1 MKQIGMVHAGMLSLF
16 MIAATG
22 SGYAQHDDRR
32 GDHGRQDNHAQPSDN
47 QHGQPQQRAQQNQ
60 RQDRQEQRNA
70 QQQRMQR
77 SQQRD
82 NWQQHRAN
90 NFESQRR
97 SWAQRGGYRGDRIP
111 DVNFRQSFGRQHS
124 FRVSGLRYMEMGG
137 QSRFQYGGYWF
148 SMMDPYPEY
157 WGANWYNNDD
167 MYVDYNEGGY
177 YLYNRRYPRRP
188 GVAISIS
195 F

>member
-1 MKQIGMVHAGMLSLF
+1 MKRIGIVYAGTLSLLLLAGAGF
-16 MIAATG
+16 G
-22 SGYAQHDDRR
+22 FAQHDDRR
-32 GDHGRQDNHAQPSDN
+32 GDQDKQGRQ
-47 QHGQPQQRAQQNQ
+47 GQGPG
-60 RQDRQEQRNA
+60 EQRGRPD
-70 QQQRMQR
+70 QRMQDR
-77 SQQRD
+77 REPQQHERMQQSRQRDYWQQR
-82 NWQQHRAN
+82 RAN
-90 NFESQRR
+90 NFESQHRT
-97 SWAQRGGYRGDRIP
+97 WAQRGGYRGDRIP
-111 DVNFRQSFGRQHS
+111 DVNFRQNFGRQHS

-167 MYVDYNEGGY
+167 MYVDYNDGGY

-188 GVAISIS
+188 GVAISLS